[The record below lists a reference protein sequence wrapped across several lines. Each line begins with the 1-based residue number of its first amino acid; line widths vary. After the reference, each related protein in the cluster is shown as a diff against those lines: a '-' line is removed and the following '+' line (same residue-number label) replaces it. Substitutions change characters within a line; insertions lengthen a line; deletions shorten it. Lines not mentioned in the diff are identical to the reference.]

1 MTVGQYDEIL
11 IALAQAPNESIDAQM
26 IPLICNL
33 IGKDDP
39 EVSAGLKAIL
49 DICAYYAL
57 ASTFSMQAMNLL
69 WEKTGSH
76 ESKTEVPL

>member
-1 MTVGQYDEIL
+1 MTIGQYDEIL
-11 IALAQAPNESIDAQM
+11 IALAQAPNESIDHKVT
-26 IPLICNL
+26 PLIL
-33 IGKDDP
+33 DLVGKDDP

-57 ASTFSMQAMNLL
+57 ASTFSMQAMDLL
-69 WEKTGSH
+69 WQRTGAH